1 MINFRQNPK
10 IQPCTSEACRM
21 VDPGTLSPLPLKGVH
36 QWGTLVE
43 VGYGYPMPPGDE
55 KAVGTPW

>member
-1 MINFRQNPK
+1 
-10 IQPCTSEACRM
+10 M

-43 VGYGYPMPPGDE
+43 VGYGYPIRFSHEASYRE
-55 KAVGTPW
+55 KNKIQRIAS